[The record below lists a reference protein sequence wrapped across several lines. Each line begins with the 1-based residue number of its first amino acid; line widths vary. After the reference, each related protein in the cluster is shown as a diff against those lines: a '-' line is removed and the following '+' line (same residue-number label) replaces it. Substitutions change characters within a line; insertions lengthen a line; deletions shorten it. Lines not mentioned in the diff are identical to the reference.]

1 MLMNTKPK
9 STLVIFGATGDLA
22 KRKLYPSIFNL
33 FKGNKLS
40 EEFAVVGL
48 GRRSWSNETLRD
60 TVKQSLGQNEDDGL
74 IERFCEHF
82 YYMPFD
88 VQEKNS
94 YHQLNVLLNELDT
107 KHHIPGNRIFYMA
120 MAPEFF
126 GTIASYLKSEGLT
139 ETNGWT
145 RLIIEKPFGHDL
157 PSAQQL
163 NREIREAFSEDEIYR
178 IDHYLGKEMVQNIEV
193 IRFGNAI
200 FEHLWS
206 NRYIENIQITSSE
219 TLGVEDR
226 GGYYEKSGA
235 LRDMVQ
241 NHMLQMVS
249 LLAMDPPL
257 RLTPEEIRSE
267 KIKVLRALRPIPH
280 EKVSDYFVRAQYGPG
295 EIDGNEVAGYRSESN
310 VDPESYTETYVAG
323 KLVIDSHRWAG
334 VPFYIRTGK
343 RMRVKSTEV
352 VIQFKDLPM
361 NLYLNKEEKVHPNLL
376 IIHIQPDEGISLVLN
391 GKKMGMSG
399 GSVPVQLDY
408 CNDCVNTGNTPEAY
422 ERLIYDCMLGDA
434 TNFAHWDEVD
444 LSWTYIDMIS
454 KAWESRDIDIH
465 TYDSGS
471 MGPKAADE
479 LLERDG
485 NHWWSIN
492 HINK

>member
-1 MLMNTKPK
+1 MNMKPK
-9 STLVIFGATGDLA
+9 TTLVIFGATGDLA

-33 FKGNKLS
+33 FKANKLS
-40 EEFAVVGL
+40 AEFAVVGL
-48 GRRSWSNETLRD
+48 GRRPWTNESLRE
-60 TVKQSLGQNEDDGL
+60 TVSQSLIHTENEEL
-74 IERFCEHF
+74 VAQFCEHF
-82 YYMPFD
+82 YYLPFD
-88 VQEKNS
+88 VQEKES
-94 YHQLNVLLNELDT
+94 YHELNSLLGELDT
-107 KHHIPGNRIFYMA
+107 KFQIPGNRIFYMA

-126 GTIASYLKSEGLT
+126 GMIASNLKSEGLT

-267 KIKVLRALRPIPH
+267 KIKVLRALRPVPH

-295 EIDGNEVAGYRSESN
+295 KVNGEEVSGYRSEKN
-310 VDPESYTETYVAG
+310 VDPQSYTETFVAG
-323 KLVIDSHRWAG
+323 KLIIDSHRWAG

-343 RMRVKSTEV
+343 RMRAKSTEV
-352 VIQFKDLPM
+352 VVQFKDLPM
-361 NLYLNKEEKVHPNLL
+361 NLYLNQEKKVHPNLL
-376 IIHIQPDEGISLVLN
+376 IIHIQPDEGISLILN
-391 GKKMGMSG
+391 GKKVGASG
-399 GSVPVQLDY
+399 GSEPVQLDY
-408 CNDCVNTGNTPEAY
+408 CNDCVDAGNTPEAY

-444 LSWTYIDMIS
+444 LSWTFIDTIS
-454 KAWESRDIDIH
+454 KTWESREIEIH
-465 TYDSGS
+465 TYETGS

-479 LLERDG
+479 LLSQDN

-492 HINK
+492 EINK